1 MDQFKKDHKVLR
13 RGLTGNYEEDEPPHD
28 ELVDIVE
35 FQADIGS
42 IDVHLQWVTAIGNAR
57 VEDRLTKS

>member
-1 MDQFKKDHKVLR
+1 MDQFEKDHEVLR
-13 RGLTGNYEEDEPPHD
+13 WGLTGNYEEDEPSHD

-35 FQADIGS
+35 LQADIGS

-57 VEDRLTKS
+57 VEDGLVKS

>member
-1 MDQFKKDHKVLR
+1 M
-13 RGLTGNYEEDEPPHD
+13 GPTGNYEEDEPSHD

-35 FQADIGS
+35 LQADIGS

-57 VEDRLTKS
+57 VEDGLTKS